1 MRAQDHDYN
10 WFGPGSSGYPS
21 EPTDGNGHGTHVTG
35 TMAGQ
40 PVSVGIGMAPAAEW
54 VAAAG
59 CNPFGSCPTLD
70 LTMALQW
77 SGCPT
82 RTCDPDDPEC
92 LSNPDCTRAPDIVGN
107 SWGGGQGSSAF
118 WDVLGVLKEE
128 EIIVTFAMGNSGG
141 TCGTANSPGDSD
153 LVIGVGASDS
163 CVRLSC
169 LDFLLAL
176 MLDFVVVFV
185 MRLADGFVVRV
196 QAIGA
201 RVVLLP
207 RPWRRHPRCRPPAAL
222 H

>member
-141 TCGTANSPGDSD
+141 TCGTANSPGDSE

-163 CVRLSC
+163 CVWHHVLT
-169 LDFLLAL
+169 LLVL
-176 MLDFVVVFV
+176 MVWFS
-185 MRLADGFVVRV
+185 
-196 QAIGA
+196 
-201 RVVLLP
+201 
-207 RPWRRHPRCRPPAAL
+207 
-222 H
+222 